1 MPRKVMITC
10 AVTGSSP
17 TTDKSPHVPVTPEEI
32 ARACIESHEAGAS
45 IVHIHVRDPKTKKAS
60 MDLALYEET
69 VKRIKDAG
77 CPVLINLTT
86 GAGSRFVP
94 DPDKPGHMLPDSNM
108 KPAAVRVAH
117 VEALKPE
124 FCTLDVGTINKTG
137 RLMFNTTDE
146 LIEMAK
152 RMRAVGTK
160 PELEIFDVGAI
171 TFCQHMIDQGL
182 IESPPLYQL
191 CLGIPWGAPATPET
205 MILMRDLLPK
215 DAVWAAFG
223 IAAMQFPMAAQAVL
237 LGGHVRVGLEDNL
250 YLEKGVLGTDAQLVA
265 KAAGIIRD
273 LGEEVASVDD
283 AREILQLGSARKA
296 QAAE

>member
-1 MPRKVMITC
+1 MPRKVIITC

-17 TTDKSPHVPVTPEEI
+17 TTDKNPHVPVTPAEI
-32 ARACIESHEAGAS
+32 AQACVDAHAAGAA
-45 IVHIHVRDPKTKKAS
+45 IVHIHVRDPQTKKPS

-86 GAGSRFVP
+86 GAGSRFIP
-94 DPDKPGHMLPDSNM
+94 KPGAPGEMDDGSLM
-108 KPAAVRVAH
+108 VPAAVRVAH

-124 FCTLDVGTINKTG
+124 FCTLDVGTINKIG

-152 RMRAVGTK
+152 RMKAVGTK

-171 TFCQHMIDQGL
+171 TFCQHMIDEGL
-182 IESPPLYQL
+182 IDSPPLYQL

-237 LGGHVRVGLEDNL
+237 LGGHVRVGLEDNI
-250 YLEKGVLGTDAQLVA
+250 YLEKGVLASNTDLVA
-265 KAAGIIRD
+265 KAARIIED
-273 LGEEVASVDD
+273 LGQEVASTDD
-283 AREILQLGSARKA
+283 ARDILGM
-296 QAAE
+296 